1 MVGRVKVTPK
11 LSSQPPATVN
21 AGEYVIVGPDG
32 MGPVTAG
39 TPDDKMPPFDD
50 DVHAG
55 DPVAAPLDKGP
66 GLWADSRS
74 VFQGDVTWLPVWAF
88 QVDDV
93 ASLNAELR
101 YDAAALRAEGSRRTG
116 EVSNMLFEGNVREPG
131 IVRLGWAG
139 QRGMAGSPQV
149 AAVGFR
155 ALGAPGQR
163 VPGAREGHGIGRFG
177 RRPYPPGHRGRH
189 DPGCG
194 QPQLVGSGR
203 QPGPED
209 VGRAASPRAGIGR
222 ERRRPGHLARRRHY
236 SPTCKPPEG
245 TIMNANL
252 LLAGLLAGM
261 AGNVPVST
269 PEAGCQLLA
278 PKWKFPQARKSACQ
292 SR

>member
-163 VPGAREGHGIGRFG
+163 VPVRVKVTESVASAGGRIPLATADGMILVVANRNWSALDASRALKMSVGLLPQERELDVNADGRVTS
-177 RRPYPPGHRGRH
+177 R
-189 DPGCG
+189 DAVIIL
-194 QPQLVGSGR
+194 QL
-203 QPGPED
+203 
-209 VGRAASPRAGIGR
+209 AN
-222 ERRRPGHLARRRHY
+222 RRRAR
-236 SPTCKPPEG
+236 
-245 TIMNANL
+245 
-252 LLAGLLAGM
+252 
-261 AGNVPVST
+261 
-269 PEAGCQLLA
+269 
-278 PKWKFPQARKSACQ
+278 
-292 SR
+292 